1 MKRLLSLIAFCC
13 ALGLSAQIYEPIT
26 WQFEHKAISDTTGEI
41 LIKATIDDSWHL
53 YRKYILSKLNE
64 KDLDEFIQES
74 EALFQ
79 KYEQDPFA
87 NDLLLAITN
96 EIERKEE
103 K

>member
-1 MKRLLSLIAFCC
+1 MMAVRTVFNLFC
-13 ALGLSAQIYEPIT
+13 
-26 WQFEHKAISDTTGEI
+26 
-41 LIKATIDDSWHL
+41 DSWHL

-96 EIERKEE
+96 EIERMEGK
-103 K
+103 